1 MAESSAQPFLVRH
14 EFLIRRLHSLSG
26 LIPVGAYMCVHLTV
40 NASVLAGTEAFQKNV
55 NSIHALGPLLPFVEW
70 TFIFIPILFHAIF
83 GVVIIA
89 GGLPNT
95 TNYAYASNIRYTLQR
110 ATGIIAFAFI
120 MYHIWHMH
128 HYGESTGGGNFDPEY
143 ATSSVSIA
151 LSSFVAKT
159 CYIVGMLSCVYH
171 LANGIWTMGITW
183 GVWTSPAA
191 QRRANW
197 VCSVFGIG
205 LACVG
210 LSAMSGFG
218 DVNVEKARQVE
229 ANMIQA
235 GKFAA
240 GEIPPDKLASPEL
253 VPPENDEKAPEE

>member
-1 MAESSAQPFLVRH
+1 MAESSNQPFLVRH

-26 LIPVGAYMCVHLTV
+26 LVPVGAYMCVHLTV

-55 NSIHALGPLLPFVEW
+55 DSIHALGPLLPFVEW

-95 TNYAYASNIRYTLQR
+95 SNYPYASNIRYTLQR

-120 MYHIWHMH
+120 MYHVWHMH
-128 HYGESTGGGNFDPEY
+128 HYGESTGGGNFDPDF
-143 ATSSVSIA
+143 ATTSVSIA
-151 LSSFVAKT
+151 LSSFVAKA
-159 CYIVGMLSCVYH
+159 CYMIGMLSCVYH

-183 GVWTSPAA
+183 GAWTSPAA

-197 VCSVFGIG
+197 VCAVFGAG

-218 DVNVEKARQVE
+218 DVDVERAKQTEVRLLQV
-229 ANMIQA
+229 
-235 GKFAA
+235 KRFAA
-240 GEIPPDKLASPEL
+240 GEIPPEEL
-253 VPPENDEKAPEE
+253 VKPNVEGETDDQTSN